1 MRWPL
6 RPSLR
11 LAVNQFVLHS
21 ASLPLVL
28 LSFRFVVHFSA
39 SGEIELFS
47 AVRHSISARRR
58 GETEGRLKRLDSL
71 DLYLTGWNSASVIL
85 IQRTSTSPSLK
96 SSLSSHQA
104 AFLASRVVLSSAH
117 CCCRLAETS
126 AASAQLVPVTGLL
139 KQVTSHKQ
147 HQCSAL
153 TSSLGM

>member
-21 ASLPLVL
+21 ASLPLSSFFL
-28 LSFRFVVHFSA
+28 SALSYIFPPREKLSFFP
-39 SGEIELFS
+39 L
-47 AVRHSISARRR
+47 SITQSRARRR

-96 SSLSSHQA
+96 SLLSSHQA
-104 AFLASRVVLSSAH
+104 AFLASRVVLSSAY
-117 CCCRLAETS
+117 CCCRLAETL

-147 HQCSAL
+147 HQCSTAVEML
-153 TSSLGM
+153 